1 MQRGIFAV
9 LKPVGITSADATKR
23 IRKVLTNGAG
33 KNGRGKAKTPKLK
46 VGHGGTLD
54 RGASGVL
61 VVAIGEDCKILQS
74 FLRCD
79 KCYECVG
86 RLGEAT
92 DTYDKDGKVVQKA
105 PWKHI
110 EQSVVSEVLAKH
122 FSGEI
127 IQKPP
132 VYSAIKYGGERA
144 SDLARKGIAFTPTPR
159 KITIHSIALM
169 EFKPPFFKL
178 AVHCS
183 SGTYVRSIIHDL
195 GQCLGSAAHVREL
208 CRTKQGPFTLNNAL
222 LEKCWT
228 VEHIQIAIRKSSA
241 SSIIS

>member
-23 IRKVLTNGAG
+23 IKKVLTNGAG
-33 KNGRGKAKTPKLK
+33 KSGRGKGKTPKLR

-54 RGASGVL
+54 KGASGVL
-61 VVAIGEDCKILQS
+61 VIAFGEDCKNLQS
-74 FLRCD
+74 FLSCD

-86 RLGEAT
+86 KFGEAT
-92 DTYDKDGKVVQKA
+92 DTYDKDGEVVQEA

-110 EQSVVSEVLAKH
+110 EKSVVSEVLVKH

-144 SDLARKGIAFTPTPR
+144 SDLARKGIAFTPMPR

-178 AVHCS
+178 AVNCS
-183 SGTYVRSIIHDL
+183 SGTYIRSIVHDL
-195 GQCLGSAAHVREL
+195 GQCLGSAAHVRQL
-208 CRTKQGPFTLNNAL
+208 CRTKQGPFTLSNAL
-222 LEKCWT
+222 LEKRWT
-228 VEHIQIAIRKSSA
+228 VENIQSAIEKFSTSSNF
-241 SSIIS
+241 